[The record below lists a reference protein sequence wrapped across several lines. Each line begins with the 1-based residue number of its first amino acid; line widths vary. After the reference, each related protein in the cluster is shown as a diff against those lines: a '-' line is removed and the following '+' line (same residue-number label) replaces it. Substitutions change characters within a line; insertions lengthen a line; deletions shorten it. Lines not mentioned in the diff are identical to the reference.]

1 MTGSRRW
8 KVYREGGDRSA
19 YVFLCLLFSIACLLF
34 FPVPAL
40 AGSVEEGGL
49 SGTVRI
55 SDLVENMEEYDGK
68 TVTVEGEVVGDVMS
82 RGEGAWITVN
92 DDPYAERSL
101 EEGGEFAG
109 VSNVGIGVWVDPDM
123 AREIQH
129 TGDYREKG
137 DRVRVAGV
145 FHRACRDHGGETD
158 IHALSLQVLEGG
170 YTFDRPFDWGKLAV
184 ALVLFVSTALLWRAR
199 EKVRRGRRRRA
210 AW

>member
-1 MTGSRRW
+1 MGGQGRKVCKGS
-8 KVYREGGDRSA
+8 GDRSA
-19 YVFLCLLFSIACLLF
+19 YVLLCLLLSIACLLF

-49 SGTVRI
+49 SGIVRI

-68 TVTVEGEVVGDVMS
+68 TVSVEGEVVGDVMI

-109 VSNVGIGVWVDPDM
+109 VSNIGIGVWVDPDM
-123 AREIQH
+123 AREIRH

-137 DRVRVAGV
+137 DKVRVSGV

-158 IHALSLQVLEGG
+158 IHALSLQVLKRG

-184 ALVLFVSTALLWRAR
+184 ALVLLVSTALLWRAR
-199 EKVRRGRRRRA
+199 EKVRRGRRKRA